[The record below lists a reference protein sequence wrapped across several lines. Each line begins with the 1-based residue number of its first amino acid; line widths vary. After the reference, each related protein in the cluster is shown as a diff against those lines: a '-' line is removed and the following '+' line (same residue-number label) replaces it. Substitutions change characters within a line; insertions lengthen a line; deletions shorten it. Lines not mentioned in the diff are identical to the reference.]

1 VLVLFKDGDDDDHK
15 ELEVLRKDKSTEEDD
30 DDVTNKRSFFSLLAS
45 CQICKQRKL
54 FDNRRFDVNSFYEIN
69 FSCLPIKMVKFRQK
83 YGRRCNS
90 QALS

>member
-45 CQICKQRKL
+45 CQINK
-54 FDNRRFDVNSFYEIN
+54 NGEIQAK
-69 FSCLPIKMVKFRQK
+69 IWQK
-83 YGRRCNS
+83 V
-90 QALS
+90 